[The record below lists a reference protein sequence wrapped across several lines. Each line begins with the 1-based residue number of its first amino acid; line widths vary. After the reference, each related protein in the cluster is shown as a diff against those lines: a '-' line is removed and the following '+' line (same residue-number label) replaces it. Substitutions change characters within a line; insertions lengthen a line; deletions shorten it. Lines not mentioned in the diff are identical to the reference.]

1 MYRLGATIPGRAVT
15 VRTTRCQRGFGQ
27 AGVVTVTTRRPV
39 QQTRPGVKT
48 WAVVLW
54 VVPCVVF
61 LAFAALRLLGVTG
74 NRFIIAT
81 IALTPY
87 IGVAGLALGVIG
99 MLMKRWIFAG
109 IVLSIAMITSAAVV
123 PRMLANDQAKAY
135 GPKLTVMTA
144 NLYVGRADA
153 KLLLDMVREQGAD
166 ILSLQELSPQM
177 VQDLDRAGIDR
188 VLPYRL
194 FEAQRG
200 ASGSGLA
207 SKYPLRQTQ
216 IIDPST
222 FAQPSA
228 VVDLPGVVDPEVLV
242 VHTAPGVEPEW
253 TATWRSELADLP
265 EADRQGQPR
274 LLIGDFNATLDHAD
288 LRDVISRGYADA
300 AERRGEG
307 LTPTW
312 PAAIWPPPVA
322 IDHVLA
328 DARTEFTDYQ
338 VFDLPG
344 SDHRAV
350 VVRLNLP

>member
-1 MYRLGATIPGRAVT
+1 MTATTER
-15 VRTTRCQRGFGQ
+15 VRP
-27 AGVVTVTTRRPV
+27 RP
-39 QQTRPGVKT
+39 RVKT
-48 WAVVLW
+48 WVVVLW
-54 VVPCVVF
+54 VVPSVVF

-81 IALTPY
+81 MALTPY
-87 IGVAGLALGVIG
+87 IGVVGLALGVIG
-99 MLMKRWIFAG
+99 LLMRRWIFGG

-123 PRMLANDQAKAY
+123 PRIVTNDQAKAY
-135 GPKLTVMTA
+135 GPVLTVMTA

-153 KLLLDMVREQGAD
+153 SALVSMVQKYNVEV
-166 ILSLQELSPQM
+166 LSLQELSPAM

-194 FEAQRG
+194 FEAEPG

-216 IIDPST
+216 IADPAT

-228 VVDLPGVVDPEVLV
+228 IIDLPGVVDPELMV
-242 VHTAPGVEPEW
+242 VHTAPGVEPQW
-253 TATWRSELADLP
+253 TATWRSELAELP
-265 EADRQGQPR
+265 SADFKERPR
-274 LLIGDFNATLDHAD
+274 MLVGDFNATLDHPD

-300 AERRGEG
+300 AERRGAG
-307 LTPTW
+307 MTPTW
-312 PAAIWPPPVA
+312 PAGIWPPPVA
-322 IDHVLA
+322 IDHVLV
-328 DARTEFTDYQ
+328 DARSEVVDYQ

-350 VVRLNLP
+350 LTQVNLP

>member
-1 MYRLGATIPGRAVT
+1 M
-15 VRTTRCQRGFGQ
+15 
-27 AGVVTVTTRRPV
+27 
-39 QQTRPGVKT
+39 KT
-48 WAVVLW
+48 WLVVLW
-54 VVPCVVF
+54 MVPCVVF
-61 LAFAALRLLGVTG
+61 LGFAALRLLGVTG

-81 IALTPY
+81 MALTPY
-87 IGVAGLALGVIG
+87 IGVVGLVLGVLG
-99 MLMKRWIFAG
+99 LLMRRWIFGG

-123 PRMLANDQAKAY
+123 PRLLVNDQAKAY
-135 GPKLTVMTA
+135 GPQLTVMTA

-153 KLLLDMVREQGAD
+153 NAVLDLVRTHQVD
-166 ILSLQELSPQM
+166 ILSLQELSPAM

-194 FEAQRG
+194 FEAQGG

-207 SKYPLRQTQ
+207 SKYPLRPTQ

-228 VVDLPGVVDPEVLV
+228 IVDLPGVVDPEVLV
-242 VHTAPGVEPEW
+242 VHTAPGVEPQW
-253 TATWRSELADLP
+253 TATWRAELAELP
-265 EADRQGQPR
+265 EADRKGTPR

-300 AERRGEG
+300 AERRGAG

-312 PAAIWPPPVA
+312 PAGIWPPPVA